1 MKEFLATL
9 LQSLNQ
15 IEVRGKENMDV
26 LLGCIFAIEKK
37 ISEIDADKTTEVTDD
52 G

>member
-1 MKEFLATL
+1 MKEFLSTL

-15 IEVRGKENMDV
+15 IEVKGKDNMDV
-26 LLGCIFAIEKK
+26 LLGCIFAVEQK
-37 ISEIDADKTTEVTDD
+37 ISEIDADENEVTDD

>member
-1 MKEFLATL
+1 MIDFLNTL

-15 IEVRGKENMDV
+15 IEIKGKDNMDI
-26 LLGCIFAIEKK
+26 LLGCIYAVEQK
-37 ISEIDADKTTEVTDD
+37 ITELNTPEESEEDD